1 MYHIWFIGCNEHLY
15 SNSSLSKLF
24 RKKYDLFYPA
34 PCSLKGFIYSCSLKG
49 FIYRELDL
57 ITKTV
62 CESSLCER
70 VN

>member
-1 MYHIWFIGCNEHLY
+1 MYHIWFIGCNEHSY

-34 PCSLKGFIYSCSLKG
+34 PGSLKG